1 MSDVLGPGSAGT
13 GMNQAIGGLR
23 LGTGPSGT
31 QQGVGGMGARGMG
44 LGGGGEGLG
53 IGGAGTVGLGEGSG
67 GYGRVDLGGRKKD
80 SVRIVPG
87 QTTVVGGLAREVIGR
102 VIQEHQSEIKYCY
115 ETQLNRNPSLAGKV
129 TVLFTID
136 GSGTV
141 SDGQVSETTLHNQ
154 DTERCML
161 AKIRR
166 WKFPEPAGGGV
177 VKVNFPWIFKPAGS
191 D

>member
-1 MSDVLGPGSAGT
+1 VAVACGSF
-13 GMNQAIGGLR
+13 R
-23 LGTGPSGT
+23 
-31 QQGVGGMGARGMG
+31 
-44 LGGGGEGLG
+44 
-53 IGGAGTVGLGEGSG
+53 
-67 GYGRVDLGGRKKD
+67 RVDLGGRKTD

-87 QTTVVGGLAREVIGR
+87 QTTVVGGLAREVIAR

-115 ETQLNRNPSLAGKV
+115 EVQLNRNPSLAGKV

-141 SDGQVSETTLHNQ
+141 TDSQVSETTLNNSEA
-154 DTERCML
+154 ERCML

-166 WKFPEPAGGGV
+166 WKFPEPAGNGI